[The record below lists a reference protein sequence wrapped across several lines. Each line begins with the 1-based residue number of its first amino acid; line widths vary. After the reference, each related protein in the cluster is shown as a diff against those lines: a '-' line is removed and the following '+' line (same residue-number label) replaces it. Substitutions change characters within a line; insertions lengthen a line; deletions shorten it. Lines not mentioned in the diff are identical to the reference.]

1 MYTVPSNDEMT
12 PAVGRKDSGD
22 SIFSRSSQ
30 TWSVIQPAHGSQ
42 NKLIL
47 HTAPRRGSID
57 KSSGGVDDNKQQAML
72 VYKTSF
78 GGKMT
83 FSLIRPETQI
93 GRKEDNHIVLTDG
106 KISKYHAVLI
116 KNEFG

>member
-1 MYTVPSNDEMT
+1 
-12 PAVGRKDSGD
+12 
-22 SIFSRSSQ
+22 
-30 TWSVIQPAHGSQ
+30 
-42 NKLIL
+42 
-47 HTAPRRGSID
+47 
-57 KSSGGVDDNKQQAML
+57 ML